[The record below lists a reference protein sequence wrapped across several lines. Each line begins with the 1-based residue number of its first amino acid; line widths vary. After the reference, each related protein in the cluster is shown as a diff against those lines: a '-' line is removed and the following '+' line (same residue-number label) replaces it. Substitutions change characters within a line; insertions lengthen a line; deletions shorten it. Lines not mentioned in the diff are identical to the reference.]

1 MTLFSQHL
9 LENFTSFPLHST
21 DTVTSLSNCQVVCQ
35 ARQNIKL
42 YKNQF
47 SSSQTFTGRFEPYIS
62 HQDTR
67 WAKLVKPVRNQ
78 KKTHFKPK
86 KMKRFSHIFH
96 ENPVQRLHAK
106 CVFSVDLEKQESQ
119 LINVLHTYEQLA
131 VELKMN
137 VSISRGFLDRSG
149 VMVHIQRGFFYVP
162 LGSHVMPPVVVQ
174 SHGRLHL
181 HLQRTVPHVEREDN
195 FGWRC
200 EEKQTFDW
208 WISQRLIDITVNME
222 MIQLER
228 SKLN

>member
-1 MTLFSQHL
+1 M
-9 LENFTSFPLHST
+9 
-21 DTVTSLSNCQVVCQ
+21 
-35 ARQNIKL
+35 
-42 YKNQF
+42 
-47 SSSQTFTGRFEPYIS
+47 
-62 HQDTR
+62 
-67 WAKLVKPVRNQ
+67 KPVRNQ

-86 KMKRFSHIFH
+86 KVKRFSHIFH
-96 ENPVQRLHAK
+96 ENPVVQYHRLYTPN
-106 CVFSVDLEKQESQ
+106 VLFSGDLEKQESQ

-195 FGWRC
+195 FCWRC
-200 EEKQTFDW
+200 EEKQTFD
-208 WISQRLIDITVNME
+208 
-222 MIQLER
+222 
-228 SKLN
+228 